1 MHWLHWQGRL
11 SLRCRQILTI
21 LVTALHRAPITLTKK
36 IIASGPPAE
45 LRDHS
50 EDEWVRRFFR
60 REAEGTQ
67 PEVSA

>member
-1 MHWLHWQGRL
+1 LPSIYSIADRVIMLDKR
-11 SLRCRQILTI
+11 
-21 LVTALHRAPITLTKK
+21 TKK

-60 REAEGTQ
+60 REGEGTQ